1 MKLVLIG
8 YGGVGKAFIKL
19 LIDKHEKLKS
29 EGLDIKVRGI
39 LSSKGG
45 VVSSDLLD
53 LREVISVGSLENH
66 KNWRAGINYRDV
78 LMKEECD
85 LVVELTQTNK
95 ETGEPGLTH
104 IRYALEN
111 NINVVTGNKGPILV
125 DYEGL
130 KKISEEKGV
139 SLGVGCTTG
148 GALPSLNC
156 GLIDLAGAN
165 IEKVEGILNG
175 TSNFILEEMERG
187 LSFNEALEKA
197 QSLGIA
203 EKDPTLDIEGYDTA
217 IKMLILSKVVLKKNI
232 NISEVKIKGIT
243 AVSKDDILKAKNEGK
258 RYKLVGKIE
267 CTKNETNIEVSPTL
281 IEKDDMLFN
290 INGRNKGVKYYT
302 DTLGEVTVIGGAS
315 GTINAAAS
323 ILRDIINIYKG
334 YKF

>member
-1 MKLVLIG
+1 MNLVLIG

-19 LIDKHEKLKS
+19 LKDKHEKLKS

-39 LSSKGG
+39 LNSKGG
-45 VVSSDLLD
+45 VLSSNPLD
-53 LREVISVGSLENH
+53 LMEVLNAGSLENN

-78 LMKEECD
+78 LTKEKCD
-85 LVVELTQTNK
+85 LMVELTQTNK

-104 IRYALEN
+104 IKYALEN

-130 KKISEEKGV
+130 KRISEEKGV
-139 SLGVGCTTG
+139 ALGVGCTTG

-156 GLIDLAGAN
+156 GLMDLAGAN

-175 TSNFILEEMERG
+175 TSNFILEEMESG
-187 LSFNEALEKA
+187 LSFNEGLEKA
-197 QSLGIA
+197 QRLGIA
-203 EKDPTLDIEGYDTA
+203 EKDPTLDIEGHDTA

-232 NISEVKIKGIT
+232 NINEVKIKGIT
-243 AVSKDDILKAKNEGK
+243 AVSKEDILKAKNEGK
-258 RYKLVGKIE
+258 RYKLVGRIE
-267 CTKNETNIEVSPTL
+267 CKGNEVNIEVSPMR
-281 IEKDDMLFN
+281 IEKEDMLFN

-302 DTLGEVTVIGGAS
+302 DTLGEVAVIGGAS
-315 GTINAAAS
+315 GTTNAAAS
-323 ILRDIINIYKG
+323 ILRDIINIHNG

>member
-1 MKLVLIG
+1 MDLVLIG

-19 LIDKHEKLKS
+19 LIDKNEKLKS
-29 EGLDIKVRGI
+29 EELDIKVRGI
-39 LSSKGG
+39 LNSKGG
-45 VVSSDLLD
+45 VISSTPLD
-53 LREVISVGSLENH
+53 LMEVLNSGSLENH
-66 KNWRAGINYRDV
+66 KSWRVGTNYRDV
-78 LMKEECD
+78 LMSGECD
-85 LVVELTQTNK
+85 LMVELTQTNK

-104 IRYALEN
+104 IKYALEN

-130 KKISEEKGV
+130 KNISERRGV

-156 GLIDLAGAN
+156 GLMDLAGAN

-175 TSNFILEEMERG
+175 TSNFILEEMEGG
-187 LSFNEALEKA
+187 LSFNAALEKA

-203 EKDPTLDIEGYDTA
+203 ERDPALDIEGYDTA

-232 NISEVKIKGIT
+232 DINEVKIKGIT
-243 AVSKDDILKAKNEGK
+243 EVSKEDIINAKKEGK

-267 CTKNETNIEVSPTL
+267 CTEKGTKIEVSPMP
-281 IEKDDMLFN
+281 IEKDNMLFN
-290 INGRNKGVKYYT
+290 INGRNKGVKYYS
-302 DTLGEVTVIGGAS
+302 DTLGEITVIGGAS
-315 GTINAAAS
+315 GTVNAAAS
-323 ILRDIINIYKG
+323 ILRDIINIHKG